1 MPNFAPTTET
11 IVFVLVF
18 GVIYVLVLL
27 RKTLDGDVDLYDLF
41 MLAMVA
47 IVPAAFTLFPGIT
60 TRISHITGVA
70 FPFVVMFGALFL
82 IVFVFLHRM
91 TARVHKLEHQ
101 NCALTQELGLLALSL
116 EEAHK
121 RLESTVRDA

>member
-1 MPNFAPTTET
+1 MPNFVPTTET
-11 IVFVLVF
+11 VVFVLGF
-18 GVIYVLVLL
+18 GIIYVLVLL
-27 RKTLDGDVDLYDLF
+27 RMTLDGKVDLYDLF
-41 MLAMVA
+41 MLAMLA
-47 IVPAAFTLFPGIT
+47 IVPAAFTLFPEIT
-60 TRISHITGVA
+60 ARISHITGVA

-121 RLESTVRDA
+121 RIATRDE